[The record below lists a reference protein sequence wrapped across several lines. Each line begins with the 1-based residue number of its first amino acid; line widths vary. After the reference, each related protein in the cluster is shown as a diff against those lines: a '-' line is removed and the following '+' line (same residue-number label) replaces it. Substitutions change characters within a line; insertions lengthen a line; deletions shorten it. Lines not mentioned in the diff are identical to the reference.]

1 MSAETRS
8 YYQANEQRATSVQT
22 LFDRIAPSYDRIND
36 IQSLGLHR
44 IWKKWL
50 WVLSQPAPRAKVL
63 DLCCGTGDIAFL
75 FANKGCEVAAVDF
88 SGEMLTVARQRA
100 SREVKAPS
108 QPPEF
113 TQADALQ
120 LPFPDATFDTL
131 TIGYGLRNLADF
143 EAGLKEMTR
152 VLKPGGRLL
161 ILEFG
166 KPDNPFLLAAYYTY
180 LHIAVPMFGKLFC
193 GDSKAYAYIL
203 ESLKH
208 YPAQRGIHALM
219 EKQGYQQNRILN
231 FMGGTM
237 SINHGVKQ

>member
-1 MSAETRS
+1 MSDEVTS
-8 YYQANEQRATSVQT
+8 YYQANEQRASSVQA

-36 IQSLGLHR
+36 IQSLGMHR

-50 WVLSQPAPRAKVL
+50 WLLSRPKPGAKIL

-75 FANKGCEVAAVDF
+75 FANQGCEVAAVDF
-88 SGEMLTVARQRA
+88 SREMLTVARQRTA
-100 SREVKAPS
+100 HEVTPKN
-108 QPPEF
+108 QRPEF
-113 TQADALQ
+113 TQGDALH
-120 LPFPDATFDTL
+120 LPYPNETFDAL
-131 TIGYGLRNLADF
+131 TIGYGLRNLADS
-143 EAGLKEMTR
+143 EAGLQEMTR
-152 VLKPGGRLL
+152 VLKPGGHLL

-219 EKQGYQQNRILN
+219 EATGYEDNRILN

-237 SINHGVKQ
+237 SINHGVKK